1 MKYSFSQRSR
11 DNLLGVHHELIIL
24 CTYALA
30 TSKVDFVIT
39 DGLRLDREQ
48 LELFKI
54 GRRFV
59 NGRWEKIPGQKQV
72 TWTLDSKHE
81 KGLAVDL
88 YPYPVPKNLSNP
100 GQEYIAKQLYL
111 RKHLKACAKRLGISL
126 RIIRKDLPHFE
137 I

>member
-30 TSKVDFVIT
+30 TSKVDFTIT
-39 DGLRLDREQ
+39 DGLRSQSEQ

-54 GRRFV
+54 GRKFV
-59 NGRWEKIPGQKQV
+59 DGRWVDLPGERQV
-72 TWTLDSKHE
+72 TWTLFSKHIN
-81 KGLAVDL
+81 GYAVDL
-88 YPYPVPKNLSNP
+88 YPYPIPENLANP

-111 RKHLKACAKRLGISL
+111 RKHFKVCAKRLGIPL
-126 RIIRKDLPHFE
+126 RIISKDLPHFE